1 MTVRSLSTRRQI
13 AKDAAGVTRSAR
25 EVRASLLSVVKLINR
40 TSREAE
46 TVTDDGIETMGW
58 VRSSERDR
66 LEDFYKAMTLRC
78 GRAERLLPRQHWPHR
93 IQPPAGRRYD

>member
-1 MTVRSLSTRRQI
+1 MTVRALSTRRQI

-66 LEDFYKAMTLRC
+66 LEDFYKAMTWLQQADNQLAQLR
-78 GRAERLLPRQHWPHR
+78 GHLTRAIERAEKRL
-93 IQPPAGRRYD
+93 G